1 MVRYS
6 VMHAYNILHVGDLN
20 ENDNC
25 IEDKL
30 VMHHEMHGYKKN
42 YMGVI
47 LTNMTM
53 LKEGNYLC
61 NLLGSKD

>member
-30 VMHHEMHGYKKN
+30 VMHHEMHGYKKKLYGGDLDEHDN
-42 YMGVI
+42 VKRGKLFM
-47 LTNMTM
+47 
-53 LKEGNYLC
+53 
-61 NLLGSKD
+61 